1 MARAAFHQRILPDEA
16 PADPLR
22 HVRLGM
28 SAERRLRAHRS
39 TQLVL
44 FCLAVWLVLL
54 CIGVGWLLAWAF
66 PTGLKG
72 I

>member
-1 MARAAFHQRILPDEA
+1 MARVAFHQRALPDEA
-16 PADPLR
+16 AADPLR

-28 SAERRLRAHRS
+28 SDERRLRARHS

-54 CIGVGWLLAWAF
+54 CIGVG
-66 PTGLKG
+66 
-72 I
+72 

>member
-1 MARAAFHQRILPDEA
+1 MSDE
-16 PADPLR
+16 
-22 HVRLGM
+22 HC
-28 SAERRLRAHRS
+28 LRARHS

-66 PTGLKG
+66 PAGLKG